1 MTALQLPESR
11 EFIQYVISA
20 VEANPD
26 LREPLLRALLTEEFL
41 QMPVRV
47 ARIEKDVATLTERF
61 GVLTEQVGTLT
72 EQVGTLTGQ
81 VGTLTE
87 QVGTLTGQVGTL
99 TGQVGTLTE
108 RTDKLTDD
116 VAWLRGK
123 AHETDF
129 SRIATS
135 LLNREFGFR
144 RTRVVHGN
152 VVAIPRYS
160 EEFADSIAQAA
171 EDGTI
176 TDEQLRR
183 IFATDVIVQC
193 RHPQSSELVWVAVEV
208 SGRVDEDD
216 INRAVQ
222 SAQILRAV
230 FAQEALSVVVGERI
244 DSQDAARAQQSGAAF
259 IPLAE

>member
-1 MTALQLPESR
+1 MTALQLPEPR
-11 EFIQYVISA
+11 EFIQYVITA

-47 ARIEKDVATLTERF
+47 ARIEKDVATLTEKF
-61 GVLTEQVGTLT
+61 GTMTERVGTLT
-72 EQVGTLTGQ
+72 EDV
-81 VGTLTE
+81 
-87 QVGTLTGQVGTL
+87 
-99 TGQVGTLTE
+99 
-108 RTDKLTDD
+108 DKLKDD
-116 VAWLRGK
+116 VGWLRGK

-152 VVAIPRYS
+152 VVAVPRYA
-160 EEFADSIAQAA
+160 EEFADSIAGAA

-222 SAQILRAV
+222 SAQILRVV

>member
-1 MTALQLPESR
+1 MTALQLPEPR
-11 EFIQYVISA
+11 EFIQYVIAA

-61 GVLTEQVGTLT
+61 G
-72 EQVGTLTGQ
+72 
-81 VGTLTE
+81 
-87 QVGTLTGQVGTL
+87 
-99 TGQVGTLTE
+99 TLTE
-108 RTDKLTDD
+108 RFDTLTEDVEKLKDD
-116 VAWLRGK
+116 VGWLRGK

-152 VVAIPRYS
+152 VVAVPRHA
-160 EEFADSIAQAA
+160 EEFADSIAEAA
-171 EDGTI
+171 EGGTI

-230 FAQEALSVVVGERI
+230 FGQEALPVVVGERI

>member
-47 ARIEKDVATLTERF
+47 ARIEKDVA
-61 GVLTEQVGTLT
+61 
-72 EQVGTLTGQ
+72 
-81 VGTLTE
+81 
-87 QVGTLTGQVGTL
+87 TL

-152 VVAIPRYS
+152 VVAVPRYA
-160 EEFADSIAQAA
+160 EEFADSIAGAA

-244 DSQDAARAQQSGAAF
+244 DSQDAARAQQSGASF

>member
-1 MTALQLPESR
+1 MTTLQLPEPR
-11 EFIQYVISA
+11 EFIQYVIAA

-47 ARIEKDVATLTERF
+47 ARIEKDV
-61 GVLTEQVGTLT
+61 
-72 EQVGTLTGQ
+72 
-81 VGTLTE
+81 
-87 QVGTLTGQVGTL
+87 
-99 TGQVGTLTE
+99 
-108 RTDKLTDD
+108 DKLKDD
-116 VAWLRGK
+116 VGWLRGK

-129 SRIATS
+129 SRTATS

-152 VVAIPRYS
+152 VAVPRYA
-160 EEFADSIAQAA
+160 EEFADSIAEAA

-193 RHPQSSELVWVAVEV
+193 RHPQSSELVWVAAEV

-216 INRAVQ
+216 ISRAVQ

-230 FAQEALSVVVGERI
+230 FRQEALPIVVGERI

>member
-1 MTALQLPESR
+1 MTALQLPEPR
-11 EFIQYVISA
+11 EFIQYVIAA

-41 QMPVRV
+41 QMPVRM
-47 ARIEKDVATLTERF
+47 ARIEKDIGTLTERF
-61 GVLTEQVGTLT
+61 DT
-72 EQVGTLTGQ
+72 
-81 VGTLTE
+81 
-87 QVGTLTGQVGTL
+87 
-99 TGQVGTLTE
+99 
-108 RTDKLTDD
+108 LTDD
-116 VAWLRGK
+116 VNKLKDDVGWLRGK

-129 SRIATS
+129 SRTATS

-152 VVAIPRYS
+152 IVAVPRYA
-160 EEFADSIAQAA
+160 EEFADSIAEAA
-171 EDGTI
+171 DDGTI
-176 TDEQLRR
+176 TDEQLQR

-193 RHPQSSELVWVAVEV
+193 RRPQGPELVWVAVEV

-230 FAQEALSVVVGERI
+230 FAQEALPVVVGERI

>member
-1 MTALQLPESR
+1 MTALQLPEPR
-11 EFIQYVISA
+11 EFIQYVIAA

-41 QMPVRV
+41 QMPVSV
-47 ARIEKDVATLTERF
+47 ARIEKDVA
-61 GVLTEQVGTLT
+61 
-72 EQVGTLTGQ
+72 
-81 VGTLTE
+81 
-87 QVGTLTGQVGTL
+87 
-99 TGQVGTLTE
+99 TLTE

-129 SRIATS
+129 SRTATS

-152 VVAIPRYS
+152 VVAVPRYS
-160 EEFADSIAQAA
+160 EEFADSVAEAA
-171 EDGTI
+171 ENGTI
-176 TDEQLRR
+176 TDEQLQR

-208 SGRVDEDD
+208 SGRVDEGD

>member
-1 MTALQLPESR
+1 MTALQLPEPR
-11 EFIQYVISA
+11 EFVQYVIAA

-47 ARIEKDVATLTERF
+47 ARIEKDV
-61 GVLTEQVGTLT
+61 
-72 EQVGTLTGQ
+72 
-81 VGTLTE
+81 
-87 QVGTLTGQVGTL
+87 
-99 TGQVGTLTE
+99 
-108 RTDKLTDD
+108 DKLKDD
-116 VAWLRGK
+116 VGWLRGK

-129 SRIATS
+129 SRTATS

-152 VVAIPRYS
+152 VVAVPRYA
-160 EEFADSIAQAA
+160 EEFADSIAEAA

-176 TDEQLRR
+176 TDEQLQR

-193 RHPQSSELVWVAVEV
+193 RHPQSSDLVWVAVEV
-208 SGRVDEDD
+208 SGRVDEGD

>member
-1 MTALQLPESR
+1 MTALQLPEPR
-11 EFIQYVISA
+11 EFIQYVIAA

-41 QMPVRV
+41 QMPVSV
-47 ARIEKDVATLTERF
+47 ARIEKDVA
-61 GVLTEQVGTLT
+61 
-72 EQVGTLTGQ
+72 
-81 VGTLTE
+81 
-87 QVGTLTGQVGTL
+87 
-99 TGQVGTLTE
+99 TLTE

-129 SRIATS
+129 SRTATS

-152 VVAIPRYS
+152 VVAVPRYS
-160 EEFADSIAQAA
+160 EEFADSIAEAA
-171 EDGTI
+171 ENGTI
-176 TDEQLRR
+176 TDEQLQR

-208 SGRVDEDD
+208 SGRVDEGD

>member
-1 MTALQLPESR
+1 MTALQLPEPR
-11 EFIQYVISA
+11 EFIQYVIAA

-41 QMPVRV
+41 QMPVSV
-47 ARIEKDVATLTERF
+47 ARIEKDVATLTER
-61 GVLTEQVGTLT
+61 
-72 EQVGTLTGQ
+72 
-81 VGTLTE
+81 
-87 QVGTLTGQVGTL
+87 
-99 TGQVGTLTE
+99 
-108 RTDKLTDD
+108 TDKLTGD

-129 SRIATS
+129 SRTATS

-152 VVAIPRYS
+152 VVAVPRYS
-160 EEFADSIAQAA
+160 EEFADSIAEAA
-171 EDGTI
+171 ENGTI
-176 TDEQLRR
+176 TDEQLQR

-208 SGRVDEDD
+208 SGRVDEGD

>member
-1 MTALQLPESR
+1 MTTLQLPEPR
-11 EFIQYVISA
+11 EFIQYVIAA

-47 ARIEKDVATLTERF
+47 ARIEKDI
-61 GVLTEQVGTLT
+61 
-72 EQVGTLTGQ
+72 
-81 VGTLTE
+81 
-87 QVGTLTGQVGTL
+87 
-99 TGQVGTLTE
+99 GTLTE
-108 RTDKLTDD
+108 RADKLTDD
-116 VAWLRGK
+116 VGWLRGK

-129 SRIATS
+129 SRTATS

-144 RTRVVHGN
+144 RARVVHGN
-152 VVAIPRYS
+152 VIVPRYA
-160 EEFADSIAQAA
+160 EEFADSIAEAA

-183 IFATDVIVQC
+183 IFATEVIVQC
-193 RHPQSSELVWVAVEV
+193 RHHQSSELVWVAVEV

-230 FAQEALSVVVGERI
+230 FEQEALPVVVGERI
-244 DSQDAARAQQSGAAF
+244 DSQDAARAQQFGAAF

>member
-1 MTALQLPESR
+1 MTALQLPEPR
-11 EFIQYVISA
+11 EFIQYVIAA

-41 QMPVRV
+41 QMPVSV
-47 ARIEKDVATLTERF
+47 ARIEKDVA
-61 GVLTEQVGTLT
+61 
-72 EQVGTLTGQ
+72 
-81 VGTLTE
+81 
-87 QVGTLTGQVGTL
+87 
-99 TGQVGTLTE
+99 TLTE

-129 SRIATS
+129 SRTATS

-152 VVAIPRYS
+152 VVAVPRYS
-160 EEFADSIAQAA
+160 EEFTDSVAEAA
-171 EDGTI
+171 ENGTI
-176 TDEQLRR
+176 TDEQLQR

-208 SGRVDEDD
+208 SGRVDEGD

-230 FAQEALSVVVGERI
+230 FAQEALSVVVGERS

>member
-1 MTALQLPESR
+1 MTALQLPEPR
-11 EFIQYVISA
+11 EFIQYVIAA

-41 QMPVRV
+41 QMPVSV
-47 ARIEKDVATLTERF
+47 ARIEKDVA
-61 GVLTEQVGTLT
+61 
-72 EQVGTLTGQ
+72 
-81 VGTLTE
+81 
-87 QVGTLTGQVGTL
+87 
-99 TGQVGTLTE
+99 TLTE

-129 SRIATS
+129 SRTATS

-152 VVAIPRYS
+152 VVAVPRYS
-160 EEFADSIAQAA
+160 EEFADSIAEAA
-171 EDGTI
+171 ENGTI
-176 TDEQLRR
+176 TDEQLQR

-193 RHPQSSELVWVAVEV
+193 RHPQSSELVWVAVEA
-208 SGRVDEDD
+208 SGRVDEGD

-259 IPLAE
+259 IPLLE

>member
-1 MTALQLPESR
+1 MTALQLPEPR
-11 EFIQYVISA
+11 EFIQYVIAA

-41 QMPVRV
+41 HMPVSV
-47 ARIEKDVATLTERF
+47 ARIEKDVA
-61 GVLTEQVGTLT
+61 
-72 EQVGTLTGQ
+72 
-81 VGTLTE
+81 
-87 QVGTLTGQVGTL
+87 
-99 TGQVGTLTE
+99 TLTE

-129 SRIATS
+129 SRTATS

-152 VVAIPRYS
+152 VVAVPRYS
-160 EEFADSIAQAA
+160 EEFADSIAEAA
-171 EDGTI
+171 ENGTI
-176 TDEQLRR
+176 TDEQLQR

-208 SGRVDEDD
+208 SGRVDEGD

>member
-1 MTALQLPESR
+1 MTALQLPEPR
-11 EFIQYVISA
+11 EFIQYVIAA

-47 ARIEKDVATLTERF
+47 ARIEKDVATLTER
-61 GVLTEQVGTLT
+61 
-72 EQVGTLTGQ
+72 
-81 VGTLTE
+81 
-87 QVGTLTGQVGTL
+87 
-99 TGQVGTLTE
+99 
-108 RTDKLTDD
+108 TDKLTDD

-129 SRIATS
+129 SRTATS

-152 VVAIPRYS
+152 VVVAPRYA
-160 EEFADSIAQAA
+160 EEFADSIAGAA

-176 TDEQLRR
+176 SDEQLQR

>member
-1 MTALQLPESR
+1 MTALQLPEPR
-11 EFIQYVISA
+11 EFIQYVIAA

-47 ARIEKDVATLTERF
+47 ARIEKDVGTLTERF
-61 GVLTEQVGTLT
+61 GTLT
-72 EQVGTLTGQ
+72 EDV
-81 VGTLTE
+81 
-87 QVGTLTGQVGTL
+87 
-99 TGQVGTLTE
+99 
-108 RTDKLTDD
+108 DKLKDD
-116 VAWLRGK
+116 VGWLRGK

-129 SRIATS
+129 SRTATS

-152 VVAIPRYS
+152 VVAVPRYA
-160 EEFADSIAQAA
+160 EEFADSIAGAA

-176 TDEQLRR
+176 SDEQLQR

-230 FAQEALSVVVGERI
+230 FGQEALSVVVGERI
-244 DSQDAARAQQSGAAF
+244 DSHDAARAQQSGAVF

>member
-1 MTALQLPESR
+1 MTALQLPEPR
-11 EFIQYVISA
+11 EFIQYVIAA

-61 GVLTEQVGTLT
+61 DTLT
-72 EQVGTLTGQ
+72 EDV
-81 VGTLTE
+81 E
-87 QVGTLTGQVGTL
+87 
-99 TGQVGTLTE
+99 
-108 RTDKLTDD
+108 KLKDD
-116 VAWLRGK
+116 VGWLRGK

-152 VVAIPRYS
+152 VVAVPRHA
-160 EEFADSIAQAA
+160 EEFADSIAEAA
-171 EDGTI
+171 EGGTI

-230 FAQEALSVVVGERI
+230 FGQEALPVVVGERI

>member
-1 MTALQLPESR
+1 MTALQLPEPR
-11 EFIQYVISA
+11 EFIQYVIAA

-61 GVLTEQVGTLT
+61 GTLTERFGTLTEQVGTLT
-72 EQVGTLTGQ
+72 EQVGTLTQ
-81 VGTLTE
+81 
-87 QVGTLTGQVGTL
+87 
-99 TGQVGTLTE
+99 

-116 VAWLRGK
+116 VGWLRGK

-129 SRIATS
+129 SRTATS

-152 VVAIPRYS
+152 VVAVPRYA
-160 EEFADSIAQAA
+160 EEFADSVATAA

-176 TDEQLRR
+176 TDEQLQR
-183 IFATDVIVQC
+183 ILATDVIVQC

-230 FAQEALSVVVGERI
+230 FDQEALSVVVGERI

>member
-1 MTALQLPESR
+1 MTALQLPEPR
-11 EFIQYVISA
+11 EFIQYVIAA

-41 QMPVRV
+41 QMPVRM

-61 GVLTEQVGTLT
+61 GTLT
-72 EQVGTLTGQ
+72 EDV
-81 VGTLTE
+81 
-87 QVGTLTGQVGTL
+87 
-99 TGQVGTLTE
+99 
-108 RTDKLTDD
+108 DKLKDD
-116 VAWLRGK
+116 VGWLRGK

-152 VVAIPRYS
+152 VVAVPRYA
-160 EEFADSIAQAA
+160 EEFADSIAGAA

-176 TDEQLRR
+176 SDEQLQR

-193 RHPQSSELVWVAVEV
+193 RHPQSSELIWVAVEV

>member
-1 MTALQLPESR
+1 MTALQLPEPR
-11 EFIQYVISA
+11 EFIQYVIAA

-61 GVLTEQVGTLT
+61 GTLT
-72 EQVGTLTGQ
+72 EDV
-81 VGTLTE
+81 
-87 QVGTLTGQVGTL
+87 
-99 TGQVGTLTE
+99 
-108 RTDKLTDD
+108 DKLKDD
-116 VAWLRGK
+116 VGWLRGK

-129 SRIATS
+129 GRTATS

-152 VVAIPRYS
+152 VVAVPRHA
-160 EEFADSIAQAA
+160 EEFADSISEAA

-193 RHPQSSELVWVAVEV
+193 RHPQSSELVWAAVEV
-208 SGRVDEDD
+208 SGRVDEND

-230 FAQEALSVVVGERI
+230 FAQEALPVVVGERI
-244 DSQDAARAQQSGAAF
+244 DSQDAARAQQSGVAF

>member
-1 MTALQLPESR
+1 MTALQLPEPR
-11 EFIQYVISA
+11 EFIQYVVAA

-41 QMPVRV
+41 QMPVSV
-47 ARIEKDVATLTERF
+47 ARIEKDVA
-61 GVLTEQVGTLT
+61 
-72 EQVGTLTGQ
+72 
-81 VGTLTE
+81 
-87 QVGTLTGQVGTL
+87 
-99 TGQVGTLTE
+99 TLTE

-129 SRIATS
+129 SRTATS

-152 VVAIPRYS
+152 VVAVPRYS
-160 EEFADSIAQAA
+160 EEFADSIAEAA
-171 EDGTI
+171 ENGTI
-176 TDEQLRR
+176 TNEQLQR

-208 SGRVDEDD
+208 SGRVDEGD

-244 DSQDAARAQQSGAAF
+244 DSQDAARAQRSGAAF
-259 IPLAE
+259 IPLLE

>member
-1 MTALQLPESR
+1 MTSLQLPEPR
-11 EFIQYVISA
+11 EFIQYVITA

-47 ARIEKDVATLTERF
+47 ARIEKDVATLTEKF
-61 GVLTEQVGTLT
+61 GTMTERVGTLT
-72 EQVGTLTGQ
+72 EDV
-81 VGTLTE
+81 
-87 QVGTLTGQVGTL
+87 
-99 TGQVGTLTE
+99 
-108 RTDKLTDD
+108 DKLKDD
-116 VAWLRGK
+116 VGWLRGK

-152 VVAIPRYS
+152 VVAVPRYA
-160 EEFADSIAQAA
+160 EEFADSIAGAA

-222 SAQILRAV
+222 SAQILRVV

>member
-1 MTALQLPESR
+1 MTALQLPEPR
-11 EFIQYVISA
+11 EFIQYVIAA

-47 ARIEKDVATLTERF
+47 ARIEKEL
-61 GVLTEQVGTLT
+61 
-72 EQVGTLTGQ
+72 
-81 VGTLTE
+81 
-87 QVGTLTGQVGTL
+87 
-99 TGQVGTLTE
+99 GTLTE

-116 VAWLRGK
+116 VGWLRGK

-129 SRIATS
+129 SRTATS

-144 RTRVVHGN
+144 RTRVVQGN
-152 VVAIPRYS
+152 VIAAPRYA
-160 EEFADSIAQAA
+160 EEFADSIAEAA
-171 EDGTI
+171 ENGTI
-176 TDEQLRR
+176 TDEQLQR

-193 RHPQSSELVWVAVEV
+193 RHPQSSDIVWVAVEV

-216 INRAVQ
+216 INRTVQ

-230 FAQEALSVVVGERI
+230 FGQEALSVVVGERI
-244 DSQDAARAQQSGAAF
+244 DSQDEARAQRSGAAF

>member
-1 MTALQLPESR
+1 MTALQLPEPR
-11 EFIQYVISA
+11 EFIQYVIAA

-41 QMPVRV
+41 QMPVSV
-47 ARIEKDVATLTERF
+47 ARIEKDV
-61 GVLTEQVGTLT
+61 
-72 EQVGTLTGQ
+72 
-81 VGTLTE
+81 
-87 QVGTLTGQVGTL
+87 
-99 TGQVGTLTE
+99 
-108 RTDKLTDD
+108 DKLKDD
-116 VAWLRGK
+116 VGWLRGK

-129 SRIATS
+129 SRTATS

-152 VVAIPRYS
+152 VVAVPRYS
-160 EEFADSIAQAA
+160 EEFADSIAEAA
-171 EDGTI
+171 ENGTI
-176 TDEQLRR
+176 TDEQLQR

-208 SGRVDEDD
+208 SGRVDEGD

>member
-1 MTALQLPESR
+1 MTSLQLPEPR
-11 EFIQYVISA
+11 EFIQYVIAA

-47 ARIEKDVATLTERF
+47 ARIEKDV
-61 GVLTEQVGTLT
+61 
-72 EQVGTLTGQ
+72 
-81 VGTLTE
+81 
-87 QVGTLTGQVGTL
+87 
-99 TGQVGTLTE
+99 
-108 RTDKLTDD
+108 DKLKDD

-129 SRIATS
+129 SRTATS

-152 VVAIPRYS
+152 VIAASRYA
-160 EEFADSIAQAA
+160 EEFADSIAEAA
-171 EDGTI
+171 ENGTI

-216 INRAVQ
+216 ISRAVQ
-222 SAQILRAV
+222 SARILRAV
-230 FAQEALSVVVGERI
+230 FGQEALSVVVGERI

>member
-1 MTALQLPESR
+1 MTALQLPEPR
-11 EFIQYVISA
+11 EFIQYVIAA

-61 GVLTEQVGTLT
+61 GTLT
-72 EQVGTLTGQ
+72 ERF
-81 VGTLTE
+81 
-87 QVGTLTGQVGTL
+87 
-99 TGQVGTLTE
+99 GTLTE
-108 RTDKLTDD
+108 RFDTLTEDVEKLKDD
-116 VAWLRGK
+116 VGWLRGK

-129 SRIATS
+129 SRTATS

-152 VVAIPRYS
+152 VVAVPRYA
-160 EEFADSIAQAA
+160 EEFADSIAGAA
-171 EDGTI
+171 ENGTI
-176 TDEQLRR
+176 TDEQLQR

-208 SGRVDEDD
+208 PGRVDEGD

-244 DSQDAARAQQSGAAF
+244 GSQDAARAQQSGVAF

>member
-1 MTALQLPESR
+1 MTALQLPEPR
-11 EFIQYVISA
+11 EFIQYVIAA

-61 GVLTEQVGTLT
+61 D
-72 EQVGTLTGQ
+72 
-81 VGTLTE
+81 
-87 QVGTLTGQVGTL
+87 
-99 TGQVGTLTE
+99 TLTE
-108 RTDKLTDD
+108 RFDTLTEDVEKLKDD
-116 VAWLRGK
+116 VGWLRGK

-152 VVAIPRYS
+152 VVAVPRHA
-160 EEFADSIAQAA
+160 EEFADSIAEAA

-230 FAQEALSVVVGERI
+230 FGQEALSVVVGERI

>member
-1 MTALQLPESR
+1 MTSLQLPEPR
-11 EFIQYVISA
+11 EFIQYVIAA

-47 ARIEKDVATLTERF
+47 ARIEKDVATLTER
-61 GVLTEQVGTLT
+61 
-72 EQVGTLTGQ
+72 
-81 VGTLTE
+81 
-87 QVGTLTGQVGTL
+87 
-99 TGQVGTLTE
+99 
-108 RTDKLTDD
+108 TDKLTDD

-129 SRIATS
+129 SRTATS

-152 VVAIPRYS
+152 VVAVPRYS
-160 EEFADSIAQAA
+160 EEFADSIAEAA
-171 EDGTI
+171 ENGTI

-222 SAQILRAV
+222 SARILRAV
-230 FAQEALSVVVGERI
+230 FGQEALSVVVGERI

>member
-1 MTALQLPESR
+1 MTSLQLPEPR
-11 EFIQYVISA
+11 EFIQYVITA

-47 ARIEKDVATLTERF
+47 ARIEKDVATLTEKF
-61 GVLTEQVGTLT
+61 GTMTERVGTLT
-72 EQVGTLTGQ
+72 EDV
-81 VGTLTE
+81 
-87 QVGTLTGQVGTL
+87 
-99 TGQVGTLTE
+99 
-108 RTDKLTDD
+108 DKLKDD
-116 VAWLRGK
+116 VGWLRGK

-152 VVAIPRYS
+152 VVAVPRYA
-160 EEFADSIAQAA
+160 EEFADSIAGAA

-216 INRAVQ
+216 INRAVH
-222 SAQILRAV
+222 SAQILRVV

>member
-1 MTALQLPESR
+1 MTALQLPEPR
-11 EFIQYVISA
+11 EFIQYVIAA

-41 QMPVRV
+41 QMPVSV
-47 ARIEKDVATLTERF
+47 ARTEKDVA
-61 GVLTEQVGTLT
+61 
-72 EQVGTLTGQ
+72 
-81 VGTLTE
+81 
-87 QVGTLTGQVGTL
+87 
-99 TGQVGTLTE
+99 TLTE

-129 SRIATS
+129 SRTATS

-152 VVAIPRYS
+152 VVAVPRYS
-160 EEFADSIAQAA
+160 EEFTDSVAEAA
-171 EDGTI
+171 ENGTI
-176 TDEQLRR
+176 TDEQLQR

-193 RHPQSSELVWVAVEV
+193 RHPESSELVWVAVEA
-208 SGRVDEDD
+208 SGRVDEGD

-259 IPLAE
+259 IPLSE